1 LANASPAFERWQL
14 FHRLTDRS
22 CAKVR
27 RYVVDRELEA
37 YIAFRNVEADPTAR
51 DALRSHGGAEVPALW
66 DGQVLT
72 VGAEALIARL
82 ATLLDIG
89 RTPF

>member
-1 LANASPAFERWQL
+1 LENVSPASERWLL

-27 RYVVDRELEA
+27 RFVVDHELEG
-37 YIAFRNVEADPTAR
+37 YLAFRNVEADPTALQ
-51 DALRSHGGAEVPALW
+51 ALRSHGGTEVPALW
-66 DGQVLT
+66 DGEALT